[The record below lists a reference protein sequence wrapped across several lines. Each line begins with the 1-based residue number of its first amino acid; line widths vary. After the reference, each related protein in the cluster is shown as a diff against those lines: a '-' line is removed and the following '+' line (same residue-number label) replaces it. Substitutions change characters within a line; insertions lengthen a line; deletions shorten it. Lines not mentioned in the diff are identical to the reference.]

1 MVGNCNNME
10 PKNVKKEGGKRGKGF
25 YIEDAE
31 QVQVIPYSDHGAAA
45 GAKFM
50 IPLPPSPH
58 FYTLFTLLYTL
69 LHTFTHSYTLF
80 HTLPPP
86 TLHFPYPSYHRVKP
100 LLHVKVDEHCMQNH
114 TKQHMHFYTL
124 LINTTAKKNTGNRY
138 TKCLSAFPVPTLLS
152 PSLRENITLFPI
164 LVLALS

>member
-1 MVGNCNNME
+1 MVGNCNNKK

-58 FYTLFTLLYTL
+58 FYTLFYTLHTLAHSYTL
-69 LHTFTHSYTLF
+69 LHTLHTLPHSNTPF

-86 TLHFPYPSYHRVKP
+86 TLNFPYPSYHRVKP
-100 LLHVKVDEHCMQNH
+100 PLHVKVDEHCMQNH
-114 TKQHMHFYTL
+114 TKQHMHFNTL
-124 LINTTAKKNTGNRY
+124 LINITTKKNTRNR
-138 TKCLSAFPVPTLLS
+138 
-152 PSLRENITLFPI
+152 
-164 LVLALS
+164 

>member
-1 MVGNCNNME
+1 M
-10 PKNVKKEGGKRGKGF
+10 
-25 YIEDAE
+25 
-31 QVQVIPYSDHGAAA
+31 QVIPYSDHGAAA

-58 FYTLFTLLYTL
+58 FYTLFTLLHTLTHSNTL
-69 LHTFTHSYTLF
+69 LHTLTNSDTPF

>member
-10 PKNVKKEGGKRGKGF
+10 TKNAKKEGGKTRGKGF

-58 FYTLFTLLYTL
+58 FYSLFTL
-69 LHTFTHSYTLF
+69 FIHSYTLF
-80 HTLPPP
+80 LLPPCTSP
-86 TLHFPYPSYHRVKP
+86 THP
-100 LLHVKVDEHCMQNH
+100 
-114 TKQHMHFYTL
+114 
-124 LINTTAKKNTGNRY
+124 TTA
-138 TKCLSAFPVPTLLS
+138 
-152 PSLRENITLFPI
+152 
-164 LVLALS
+164 